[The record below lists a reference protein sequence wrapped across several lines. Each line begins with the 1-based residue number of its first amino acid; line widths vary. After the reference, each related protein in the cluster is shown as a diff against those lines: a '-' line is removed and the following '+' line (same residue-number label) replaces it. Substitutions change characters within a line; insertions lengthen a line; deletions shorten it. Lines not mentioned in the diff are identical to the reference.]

1 MLAVADW
8 WLRIA
13 GADLE
18 VVAAAAAPATTT
30 ERTKMR
36 IASFMVC
43 NPFLDLDWQKTH
55 LLYAEIIGNIEH

>member
-8 WLRIA
+8 GLRRTT
-13 GADLE
+13 GAVLE

-36 IASFMVC
+36 IAS
-43 NPFLDLDWQKTH
+43 LITGILS
-55 LLYAEIIGNIEH
+55 